1 MTITRDATAPLPGT
15 PTKNDIVSVAH
26 ILSDATEC
34 PFEHIH
40 FSYIDYHG
48 TQFTCSGF
56 DFTRNFID
64 RKYQSV
70 FVSARWQKGEGNI
83 NVTLAPSRYCS
94 LHVAANHLTEAELT
108 DLFAAI
114 GEQLSDLLNDNLSVQ
129 PADKKSC
136 EHGEKYIK
144 KFLQSTPKLLLR
156 FIKWAIITTVGAF
169 LVAAINHFWAE
180 FIA

>member
-1 MTITRDATAPLPGT
+1 MTITRDAAAPLFGS

-26 ILSDATEC
+26 ILAKAAEC

-40 FSYIDYHG
+40 FSYIDHHG

-64 RKYQSV
+64 REYRSV

-108 DLFAAI
+108 DLFAVI
-114 GEQLSDLLNDNLSVQ
+114 GEQLSDLLNDDLSVQ
-129 PADKKSC
+129 KTDKKSGKHR
-136 EHGEKYIK
+136 EKQTEKPFPIELTPQTIFKGALGALGTAFIGE
-144 KFLQSTPKLLLR
+144 LVRQL
-156 FIKWAIITTVGAF
+156 WAFFAS
-169 LVAAINHFWAE
+169 
-180 FIA
+180 